1 MLDAKI
7 GFDSVPLTLLEALSS
22 FAFLRSFSRYYDTMY
37 SWYYVLCTM
46 YYVRAYYALVE
57 FFILVKWQFI
67 RVF

>member
-1 MLDAKI
+1 MLDAFI

-46 YYVRAYYALVE
+46 YVPIMRLLS
-57 FFILVKWQFI
+57 FLSF
-67 RVF
+67 